1 MKISWVIHDIKI
13 VPSSITENIL
23 AFSVLKGLLIIIN
36 IILYWRYW
44 KAKTFTDI
52 WSLVRQLIIF
62 NIVILSCESYAF
74 TYINESQKTNIPNF
88 VLAMTIVYYNITFT
102 IIMINKLRL
111 LVTGMDASKIMRK
124 TTNDNLS
131 KAQFIF
137 QIFVVSIM
145 LCTVLSRLVE
155 AVSPILAA
163 LITIITTLEAI
174 VGTLVVLMYLFRQ
187 QSPNKSFDISN
198 NNIKEKQNENLEE
211 LKMTILKN
219 KELKQISKL
228 LNKVVFILLAWLL
241 IFAIVLWKY
250 YYNVKVDDCE
260 MEHFMSPYTL
270 SIVTPLF
277 FLDMA

>member
-1 MKISWVIHDIKI
+1 
-13 VPSSITENIL
+13 
-23 AFSVLKGLLIIIN
+23 
-36 IILYWRYW
+36 
-44 KAKTFTDI
+44 
-52 WSLVRQLIIF
+52 
-62 NIVILSCESYAF
+62 
-74 TYINESQKTNIPNF
+74 
-88 VLAMTIVYYNITFT
+88 MTIVYYNISFT
-102 IIMINKLRL
+102 ITMINKLRL
-111 LVTGMDASKIMRK
+111 LVIGMDASKIMRK

-137 QIFVVSIM
+137 QVFVVSIM
-145 LCTVLSRLVE
+145 LCTVLSRPVE

-187 QSPNKSFDISN
+187 QSPNKSLDISN

-211 LKMTILKN
+211 LKMTISKN

-228 LNKVVFILLAWLL
+228 LNKLVFILLAWLL